1 MGTTKWAS
9 VVLLL
14 ILSLSGCESAEQ
26 KAQAQAQKAEAQQ
39 AQQAAEAARKLR
51 DELGDE
57 IVTNVKDWVGAGT
70 NDPDGLGL
78 IPGYHSTH
86 PLPTEFYKEYEQNI
100 GFKITNPQM
109 FVKRS
114 NGTLTIVFD
123 CQFYDVNK
131 TPDHGVPIPFIIRLF
146 DKNGQYIT
154 NFTTDERFASPQTY
168 AFFSAEGAFRSYPSK
183 FLKLKAGHN
192 VFQYTINLRDAEYI
206 QRGEIGF
213 LA

>member
-86 PLPTEFYKEYEQNI
+86 HFRPSSIKS
-100 GFKITNPQM
+100 M
-109 FVKRS
+109 S
-114 NGTLTIVFD
+114 
-123 CQFYDVNK
+123 K
-131 TPDHGVPIPFIIRLF
+131 TSDSKSQIRRCL
-146 DKNGQYIT
+146 
-154 NFTTDERFASPQTY
+154 
-168 AFFSAEGAFRSYPSK
+168 
-183 FLKLKAGHN
+183 
-192 VFQYTINLRDAEYI
+192 
-206 QRGEIGF
+206 
-213 LA
+213 